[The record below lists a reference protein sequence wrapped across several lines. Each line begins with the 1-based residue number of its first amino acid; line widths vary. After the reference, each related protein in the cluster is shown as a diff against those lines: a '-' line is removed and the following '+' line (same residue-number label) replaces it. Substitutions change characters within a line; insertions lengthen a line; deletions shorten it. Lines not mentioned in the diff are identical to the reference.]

1 MPGGIDYSSLV
12 QKHMGN
18 IYSRTNVT
26 TTSSGYSAPSTANQI
41 ADALLGVGSMVAM
54 MAIASKAQG
63 GGNQVSAGMSART
76 TAMTNKA
83 QAQAVIKVFTPKL
96 EQARAQLKASDT
108 NYEASKK
115 ELNKQLEDLNK
126 QAGVTGSD
134 TSVNPQVVEYINEA
148 KSQLTTWQANATT
161 FKSNESAMKSLT
173 DNNNCQTCSGNKAY
187 FNVTGDNAKANDFTG
202 ADFMKNYG
210 TAPTDPKEKAT
221 WESAKTEA
229 DSKAQQ
235 AKMTANQKAAD
246 YNRLSQSNTN
256 IKNALNKGVTV
267 KNSDGTTVNLKAKT
281 PDELVNSLDTHISSL
296 NQTVLNNQQVAA
308 NNATPL
314 TAEDYQTKKAEIQ
327 GKLNKLEADH
337 NNKKGL
343 EKTIENYEAKIA
355 EAQAKIDEADAT
367 IAMLDAQNQQASAID
382 GQIDQKKAYLK
393 ATDQRKKFL
402 GIRIGNNPAD
412 VKAMRKQTKAEIA
425 DLKNQ
430 RSSLS

>member
-1 MPGGIDYSSLV
+1 MGGIDYSSLV
-12 QKHMGN
+12 QKHMSN
-18 IYSRTNVT
+18 FSSYTNVN
-26 TTSSGYSAPSTANQI
+26 TSSYGYSAPSTANQI
-41 ADALLGVGSMVAM
+41 ADALLGVGSMAAM
-54 MAIASKAQG
+54 MAIAAKSQG
-63 GGNQVSAGMSART
+63 GSQVSAGMSART

-126 QAGVTGSD
+126 QAGVTGGD
-134 TSVNPQVVEYINEA
+134 TSVNPNVVEYINEA
-148 KSQLTTWQANATT
+148 KSQLTTWQTNATT
-161 FKSNESAMKSLT
+161 FKNNETSMKSIT
-173 DNNNCQTCSGNKAY
+173 DNNKCPCMKNKQYIEISGDKASP
-187 FNVTGDNAKANDFTG
+187 NDFSG
-202 ADFMKNYG
+202 ADFMKNYSNP
-210 TAPTDPKEKAT
+210 PTDPKEKAT
-221 WESAKTEA
+221 WESAKAEA

-235 AKMTANQKAAD
+235 AKMTANQKATD

-267 KNSDGTTVNLKAKT
+267 KNSDGTTVNLMAKT
-281 PDELVNSLDTHISSL
+281 PDDLVNSLNTHINGL
-296 NQTVLNNQQVAA
+296 NQTVLNNQQVGA

-343 EKTIENYEAKIA
+343 EKTIENYEVKIA

-393 ATDQRKKFL
+393 STDQRKKFL
-402 GIRIGNNPAD
+402 GIRIGNNPDD
-412 VKAMRKQTKAEIA
+412 VKAVRKQTKAEIA

>member
-12 QKHMGN
+12 QKHMGSF
-18 IYSRTNVT
+18 YSRTNVT

-54 MAIASKAQG
+54 MAIASKSQG
-63 GGNQVSAGMSART
+63 NSQVNSEASIRA
-76 TAMTNKA
+76 TAMAEKS
-83 QAQAVIKVFTPKL
+83 QAQSLINIYTKRVDK
-96 EQARAQLKASDT
+96 ARAELSASDT
-108 NYEASKK
+108 NYDATKK
-115 ELNKQLEDLNK
+115 DLNKQLEDLNK

-221 WESAKTEA
+221 WESAKAEA

-246 YNRLSQSNTN
+246 YNRLSQSNAN
-256 IKNALNKGVTV
+256 IKNALSKGVTV
-267 KNSDGTTVNLKAKT
+267 KNADGTTVNLKANT
-281 PDELVNSLDTHISSL
+281 PDDLVNSLDTHINGL

-308 NNATPL
+308 DNATPL

-327 GKLNKLEADH
+327 GKLAKLEADH

-343 EKTIENYEAKIA
+343 QKTIENY
-355 EAQAKIDEADAT
+355 QAKIDELQVKIDNADAT
-367 IAMLDAQNQQASAID
+367 IAMLDAKKEQASTID

-393 ATDQRKKFL
+393 STDQRKKFL